1 MALPLENGIVI
12 TPVYEEMREAWED
25 WRLLSLLK
33 ASGKTE
39 LLDSLLKEF
48 GDSFDPPNMETSK
61 PYKCDF
67 QALHAAAGNGGMI
80 VFNLGFEP
88 LVLPNGETVAP
99 ARAYPE

>member
-1 MALPLENGIVI
+1 M
-12 TPVYEEMREAWED
+12 
-25 WRLLSLLK
+25 LK

-67 QALHAAAGNGGMI
+67 QSLRDKALRAAAGNGEI
-80 VFNLGFEP
+80 
-88 LVLPNGETVAP
+88 VAP